1 MKNRINDITYYYNN
15 KLTLSTDC
23 VYVFVINFG
32 LFNSDDFLV
41 ILSNNEINRA
51 NEMRSHEKRRQFII
65 TRGITKKILATSLE
79 RTPSQINLLYNQH
92 GKPFINDKY
101 NLSGKSLKTKAELG
115 LRMVSPTGIEPV
127 TISLKGRCST
137 Y

>member
-1 MKNRINDITYYYNN
+1 MKNRMNDITYYYNN
-15 KLTLSTDC
+15 KLMLSTDR

-32 LFNSDDFLV
+32 LFNSNDFLD

-65 TRGITKKILATSLE
+65 IRGITKKILATSLE

-92 GKPFINDKY
+92 GKQFINDKY
-101 NLSGKSLKTKAELG
+101 NDYVIEFNTSHSELYGLIAITLNTKIRG
-115 LRMVSPTGIEPV
+115 V
-127 TISLKGRCST
+127 K
-137 Y
+137 